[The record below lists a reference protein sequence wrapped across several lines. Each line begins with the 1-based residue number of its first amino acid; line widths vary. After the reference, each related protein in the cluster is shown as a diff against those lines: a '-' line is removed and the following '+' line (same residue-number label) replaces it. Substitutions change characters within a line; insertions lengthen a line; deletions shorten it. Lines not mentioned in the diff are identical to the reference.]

1 MGSKPNNKKEEKD
14 HDTIG
19 KRGHSWLRRGVQN
32 NYLES
37 KLREK
42 YYDMVAITETG
53 FTKDGMAM
61 LEGYK
66 KIVSNSRLRD
76 NGSTVLQ
83 AGAAVWGKADQ
94 RRGQR

>member
-1 MGSKPNNKKEEKD
+1 
-14 HDTIG
+14 
-19 KRGHSWLRRGVQN
+19 
-32 NYLES
+32 
-37 KLREK
+37 
-42 YYDMVAITETG
+42 MVAITETG

-83 AGAAVWGKADQ
+83 AGTAVWRKADSDLIINYADEINVEECQ
-94 RRGQR
+94 IV